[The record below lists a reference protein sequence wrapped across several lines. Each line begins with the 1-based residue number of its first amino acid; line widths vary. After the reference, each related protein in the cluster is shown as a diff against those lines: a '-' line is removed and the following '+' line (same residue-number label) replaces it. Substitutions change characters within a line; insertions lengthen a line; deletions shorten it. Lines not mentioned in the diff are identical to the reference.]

1 MELRFSHLADFA
13 TVDASSKPT
22 IVGIFDR
29 VMCQPNQSPIP
40 FPGFHLVASFE
51 ASISEGAEHELEI
64 AFINEDEETIGPKL
78 DGPLLFRTAG
88 VGHKAQANAIIGFL
102 PGAIQVP
109 APGDYYFRFRLNES
123 ECGRVRVSV
132 IPVQSQG

>member
-64 AFINEDEETIGPKL
+64 AFINEDEETQ
-78 DGPLLFRTAG
+78 RTSCERSDLSLRPM
-88 VGHKAQANAIIGFL
+88 VAQVIVSGERCRQ
-102 PGAIQVP
+102 PGTA
-109 APGDYYFRFRLNES
+109 
-123 ECGRVRVSV
+123 
-132 IPVQSQG
+132 